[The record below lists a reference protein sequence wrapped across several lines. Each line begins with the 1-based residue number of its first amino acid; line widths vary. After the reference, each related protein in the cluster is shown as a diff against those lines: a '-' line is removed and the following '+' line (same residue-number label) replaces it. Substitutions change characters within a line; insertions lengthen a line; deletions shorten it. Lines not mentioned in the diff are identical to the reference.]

1 MFEIPLENFTFGGWR
16 PTLKFPSL
24 PGGRKVESAEDYK
37 EWNRIHLD
45 LRLLE
50 SIRKAGRC
58 TEPILVWLNKSDK
71 KYVIVVGYGRYFVY
85 EKLNEEYPDEGWNK
99 IPAKIAFEDALNESR
114 EPTQN
119 ELYECRSKSQLAVE
133 NKNKHKQ

>member
-1 MFEIPLENFTFGGWR
+1 MVKIQVFEIPLENFTFGGWR

-37 EWNRIHLD
+37 EWCRIHLD

-50 SIRKAGRC
+50 SIKKAGRC
-58 TEPILVWLNKSDK
+58 TEPISVFLNKSDK

-99 IPAKIAFEDALNESR
+99 IPAKIVFEE
-114 EPTQN
+114 EPTQR
-119 ELYECRSKSQLAVE
+119 ELDEHLMKSQQVRGE
-133 NKNKHKQ
+133 